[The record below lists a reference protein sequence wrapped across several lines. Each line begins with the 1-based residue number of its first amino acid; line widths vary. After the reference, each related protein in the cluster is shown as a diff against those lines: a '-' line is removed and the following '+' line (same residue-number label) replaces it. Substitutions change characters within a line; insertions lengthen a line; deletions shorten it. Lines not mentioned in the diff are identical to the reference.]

1 MRTKLLPMV
10 LGTAVML
17 VLVLALACGSDD
29 QVAPAPDTA
38 AIQAAVRAGIEESR
52 PTPAPTPVSLA
63 EIQQMVEGAISE
75 IPAPDVP
82 EQLSSAELQRLV
94 QAAVASS
101 AAEAVQPLTAS
112 EIQSMVSAAV
122 EAATGEAASR
132 EEIEALVV
140 KATDEAAAAAAA
152 AASSA
157 AAAALAAMPTAVA
170 AQAPAMTSDI
180 KRGGTFILGTP
191 QQITTLDGHGAGP
204 ANNQNAK
211 EGLISTPTRYGLDGL
226 VGPHLWSSWTAGP
239 DLMSYTFTVRQG
251 VKWHNGR
258 DLVAED
264 FTISTRRAL
273 ANESPFARLIKDL
286 SSIETVD
293 SSTNSVTFP
302 APYGLVP
309 ESFHN
314 AYVVAKENIRDEQG
328 GMAGADDDFSIPIG
342 TGPFTFNEWI
352 AGEKVVMDRF
362 EDYWQMGEDGES
374 LPYLDQVVVRTI
386 PDATSLLASLKT
398 GEVHFYWQ
406 FPPRLF
412 GALQFDKD
420 ANAVLS
426 AFSVTHFYFTMEHSR
441 EAGDNVFGD
450 IRARRALLLAM
461 DKQEIVDAGYG
472 GTARPILTNQYIPS
486 NFPLG
491 PKGFPEIERDV
502 EEAKRLFAE
511 VGITE
516 LNFVAWDAPAWT
528 PISEVLQSQL
538 AEAGVKLTIQIN
550 RVPDWSCALGR
561 GDCGP
566 DWKKNNT
573 ISANGSLSPPDPHLH
588 ISGSWMCPGTDT
600 TGKFC
605 NEEMDKIARAATET
619 IDLEERKRLY
629 REWNQMFID
638 VIPNISYAQ
647 LPFYHGEYKTLKGIV
662 NLFGMP
668 FYEAAWLDE

>member
-1 MRTKLLPMV
+1 MTLI
-10 LGTAVML
+10 
-17 VLVLALACGSDD
+17 LAAAMACGSDD
-29 QVAPAPDTA
+29 EAAPTPDTA
-38 AIQAAVRAGIEESR
+38 AISAAVKAAL
-52 PTPAPTPVSLA
+52 PAPAAAPVSAA
-63 EIQQMVEGAISE
+63 EIQQMVKGAISE

-94 QAAVASS
+94 EAAVAAS
-101 AAEAVQPLTAS
+101 AAGAAQPLSAS
-112 EIQSMVSAAV
+112 EIQTLVSAAV
-122 EAATGEAASR
+122 EAASGEAATKG
-132 EEIEALVV
+132 EIETLITR
-140 KATDEAAAAAAA
+140 ATEEAAEAAAAAAA
-152 AASSA
+152 L
-157 AAAALAAMPTAVA
+157 AALAAVPTAVM
-170 AQAPAMTSDI
+170 APAMVSDI
-180 KRGGTFILGTP
+180 LRGGTFILGTP

-211 EGLISTPTRYGLDGL
+211 EGLISTPTRYGADGL
-226 VGPHLWSSWTAGP
+226 VGPHLWSSWTTSS
-239 DLMSYTFTVRQG
+239 DLKSYTFTVRQG
-251 VKWHNGR
+251 VRWHNGR
-258 DLVAED
+258 DLDADD

-286 SSIETVD
+286 SSIETID

-302 APYGLVP
+302 NPYGLVP

-314 AYVVAKENIRDEQG
+314 AYVVARENIKDEQG
-328 GMAGADDDFSIPIG
+328 GMAGADDDFSNPIG

-352 AGEKVVMDRF
+352 AGEKVVLDRF
-362 EDYWQMGEDGES
+362 EDYWQMGEDGNL
-374 LPYLDQVVVRTI
+374 LPYLNRVEVRTV
-386 PDATSLLASLKT
+386 PDATSLLAALKS

-406 FPPRLF
+406 LPPRLF
-412 GALQFDKD
+412 GALQFDKNAD
-420 ANAVLS
+420 AIIS
-426 AFSVTHFYFTMEHSR
+426 AFSVTHFYITMEHSR
-441 EAGDNVFGD
+441 EAGDGVFAD
-450 IRARRALLLAM
+450 VKARRALLLAL
-461 DKQEIVDAGYG
+461 DKQAIVDAGYG

-491 PKGFPEIERDV
+491 PKGFPEIKRDV
-502 EEAKRLFAE
+502 DEAKRLFAE
-511 VGITE
+511 LGITE

-528 PISEVLQSQL
+528 PISEVMQSQL
-538 AEAGVKLTIQIN
+538 AEAGVDLTIQIN

-573 ISANGSLSPPDPHLH
+573 FSVNGSLSPPDPHLH

-619 IDLEERKRLY
+619 IDVEERKRLY

-647 LPFYHGEYKTLKGIV
+647 LPFYHGQYRTLRGIV

-668 FYEAAWLDE
+668 FYEAAWLDR

>member
-1 MRTKLLPMV
+1 
-10 LGTAVML
+10 
-17 VLVLALACGSDD
+17 
-29 QVAPAPDTA
+29 
-38 AIQAAVRAGIEESR
+38 
-52 PTPAPTPVSLA
+52 
-63 EIQQMVEGAISE
+63 
-75 IPAPDVP
+75 
-82 EQLSSAELQRLV
+82 
-94 QAAVASS
+94 
-101 AAEAVQPLTAS
+101 
-112 EIQSMVSAAV
+112 
-122 EAATGEAASR
+122 
-132 EEIEALVV
+132 
-140 KATDEAAAAAAA
+140 
-152 AASSA
+152 
-157 AAAALAAMPTAVA
+157 
-170 AQAPAMTSDI
+170 
-180 KRGGTFILGTP
+180 
-191 QQITTLDGHGAGP
+191 
-204 ANNQNAK
+204 
-211 EGLISTPTRYGLDGL
+211 
-226 VGPHLWSSWTAGP
+226 
-239 DLMSYTFTVRQG
+239 
-251 VKWHNGR
+251 
-258 DLVAED
+258 
-264 FTISTRRAL
+264 
-273 ANESPFARLIKDL
+273 
-286 SSIETVD
+286 
-293 SSTNSVTFP
+293 
-302 APYGLVP
+302 
-309 ESFHN
+309 
-314 AYVVAKENIRDEQG
+314 
-328 GMAGADDDFSIPIG
+328 
-342 TGPFTFNEWI
+342 
-352 AGEKVVMDRF
+352 
-362 EDYWQMGEDGES
+362 MGEDGES

-412 GALQFDKD
+412 GALQFDKN

-502 EEAKRLFAE
+502 DEAKRLFAE
-511 VGITE
+511 LGVTE

-619 IDLEERKRLY
+619 TDVEERKRLY

>member
-1 MRTKLLPMV
+1 
-10 LGTAVML
+10 L
-17 VLVLALACGSDD
+17 V
-29 QVAPAPDTA
+29 
-38 AIQAAVRAGIEESR
+38 I
-52 PTPAPTPVSLA
+52 
-63 EIQQMVEGAISE
+63 
-75 IPAPDVP
+75 
-82 EQLSSAELQRLV
+82 
-94 QAAVASS
+94 
-101 AAEAVQPLTAS
+101 
-112 EIQSMVSAAV
+112 
-122 EAATGEAASR
+122 
-132 EEIEALVV
+132 V
-140 KATDEAAAAAAA
+140 KATDEAAAAAAE
-152 AASSA
+152 A
-157 AAAALAAMPTAVA
+157 AAAAAQAALAAQPTPATAAVLY
-170 AQAPAMTSDI
+170 TGDI

-191 QQITTLDGHGAGP
+191 QQINTMDPHAAGP
-204 ANNQNAK
+204 VNNQNAK
-211 EGLISTPTRYGLDGL
+211 EGLHATHIRYTLDGV
-226 VGPHLWSSWTAGP
+226 VGPHLFASWDISP
-239 DLMSYTFTVRQG
+239 DLKTWDFKIQRG

-258 DLVAED
+258 DMDAED
-264 FTISTRRAL
+264 NRFSIQRTIDTDSAYASLYKNLTSVEAVDPSTLRL
-273 ANESPFARLIKDL
+273 TSPDA
-286 SSIETVD
+286 T
-293 SSTNSVTFP
+293 SVLNG
-302 APYGLVP
+302 A
-309 ESFHN
+309 FHKT
-314 AYVVAKENIRDEQG
+314 YIVAKENVSNAEG
-328 GMAGADDDFSIPIG
+328 GSAGADNDFSNPVG
-342 TGPFTFNEWI
+342 VGPFTFVEFI
-352 AGEKVVMDRF
+352 PGEVVRMDRS

-412 GALQFDKD
+412 GALQFDKN

-441 EAGDNVFGD
+441 EAGDGVFAD
-450 IRARRALLLAM
+450 VRARRALLLAL

-472 GTARPILTNQYIPS
+472 GTARPILSNQYIPS

-502 EEAKRLFAE
+502 DEAKRLFAE
-511 VGITE
+511 LGVTE

-619 IDLEERKRLY
+619 IDVEERKRLY